1 MVATA
6 HRGPRVNAL
15 PGAVADLA
23 VLESPVF
30 GDDRGL
36 FREWFRASALGAD
49 AGFRVAQA
57 NLSVSAHNVVRGL
70 HYSLADEGQA
80 KLVTC
85 AQGAVDDVIVDIRLG
100 SPTFGALAV
109 VPLAAEAG
117 RSVYLPAGVA
127 HGFVVRSASA
137 TLVYLLSS
145 PYNAAV
151 ELEIDPFDPEIGVP
165 WDLDGEPVLSAKDA
179 AAPTLAQRR
188 AAGQL
193 PTYGGAPGR

>member
-1 MVATA
+1 MRADG
-6 HRGPRVNAL
+6 RS
-15 PGAVADLA
+15 VADLV

-30 GDDRGL
+30 ADERGL
-36 FREWFRASALGAD
+36 FREWFRADALPGA
-49 AGFRVAQA
+49 AAFRVAQA
-57 NLSVSAHNVVRGL
+57 NLSVSEHNVVRGL

-85 AQGAVDDVIVDIRLG
+85 AAGVVDDVIVDIREG
-100 SPTFGALAV
+100 SPTFGALDV
-109 VPLAAEAG
+109 VRLEAG
-117 RSVYLPAGVA
+117 AGRAVYLPPGVA

-151 ELEIDPFDPEIGVP
+151 ELEISPFDPALGVP
-165 WDLDGEPVLSAKDA
+165 WDLDGEAVLSPKDA
-179 AAPTLAQRR
+179 AAPTLAERR

-193 PTYGGAPGR
+193 PRYP